1 MNSLANSSR
10 LADRRLALQ
19 SIVVALA
26 CLGLFLIP
34 WTAREANPVEIVV
47 LAVAGVVLALFP
59 IQLPAE
65 RRPVSQVTLVL
76 VPCWLLAGPVV
87 TLALAWLV
95 HLAAAVARR
104 PVRLAL
110 PQQALAAA

>member
-10 LADRRLALQ
+10 LADHRLALQ
-19 SIVVALA
+19 SIIVASA

-34 WTAREANPVEIVV
+34 WSGRDASPIEIVV
-47 LAVAGVVLALFP
+47 LALAGIVLAAFP
-59 IQLPAE
+59 IELPAE
-65 RRPVSQVTLVL
+65 RRPVSQVALVL

-87 TLALAWLV
+87 TLALAWLA
-95 HLAAAVARR
+95 HLTAALARR

-110 PQQALAAA
+110 PR